1 VVTQVLVDDA
11 GPDVGYFGPLGELVD
26 DEGVEL
32 LVVGHRDVEQ
42 EVFAAGDDEHAHGV
56 REPGRPVPEGLDVAP
71 RWRADPDGD
80 QGLDRAAD
88 GGEVHVEQGAADDAA
103 LP

>member
-1 VVTQVLVDDA
+1 MVTQVLVDDA
-11 GPDVGYFGPLGELVD
+11 GPDVGYFGPLGEPVD

-42 EVFAAGDDEHAHGV
+42 EVLAAGDDEHAHRV

-71 RWRADPDGD
+71 RRRPDSDGD
-80 QGLDRAAD
+80 QSLDRAAD
-88 GGEVHVEQGAADDAA
+88 GGEVDVEQSAADDAA